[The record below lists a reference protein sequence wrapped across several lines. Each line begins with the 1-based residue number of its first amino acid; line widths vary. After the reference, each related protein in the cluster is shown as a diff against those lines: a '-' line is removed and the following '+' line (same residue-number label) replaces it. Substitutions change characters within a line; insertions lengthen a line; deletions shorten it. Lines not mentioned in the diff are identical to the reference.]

1 MLQPPR
7 PKSQKQRDA
16 EEEFGKELRKLFE
29 RNKVSAQDSYRIL
42 EKAQKCGLE
51 FSNPVKDSSWKTSKG
66 SEPEKANSNAA
77 RTLKRF
83 MTRKNS
89 WSNFYWAQIP
99 LYNAK
104 TKAVSQEWLPF
115 LLPHE
120 FLSDYFYQEGAVEE
134 AMPVEGT
141 YRSQRLAEVCKAWD
155 SSVMVPLGLHGD
167 GVPIHG
173 RMNQSTLDFLT
184 INLPASE
191 CFQAERIPICCL
203 EAKHNAGEETCLA
216 ICQVIAWSLRKLGE
230 GIYPTE
236 RHDGEPFHS
245 KKDAERRKLAGKP
258 MPAKACL
265 LEMRSDW
272 DWNCKWY
279 GTPANNQ
286 KCGCCWLCA
295 AKPENWKSLSVEER
309 KKMSLQQ
316 ADWLS
321 SLENRGKATNPLFLL
336 PGVTNWSLLPDW
348 MHVADEGCAAL
359 AAGQILHELLPSY
372 AAPNQEARVGLLWDH
387 IQSIYEAREWP
398 AEKKL
403 PKLTLK
409 DIKKPGKAAELDVK
423 AAQCRHFVPVVAILT
438 EKRVSKLEL
447 QGKKQSTM
455 SQNIVQKCMLPWKLE
470 TAWP

>member
-1 MLQPPR
+1 MCWCTCGACKGKRKREEPEERLLLQPPR

-83 MTRKNS
+83 MTRKTS

-167 GVPIHG
+167 GVPIQG

-203 EAKHNAGEETCLA
+203 EAKRNAGEETCLA

-309 KKMSLQQ
+309 KK
-316 ADWLS
+316 
-321 SLENRGKATNPLFLL
+321 
-336 PGVTNWSLLPDW
+336 
-348 MHVADEGCAAL
+348 
-359 AAGQILHELLPSY
+359 
-372 AAPNQEARVGLLWDH
+372 
-387 IQSIYEAREWP
+387 
-398 AEKKL
+398 
-403 PKLTLK
+403 
-409 DIKKPGKAAELDVK
+409 
-423 AAQCRHFVPVVAILT
+423 
-438 EKRVSKLEL
+438 
-447 QGKKQSTM
+447 
-455 SQNIVQKCMLPWKLE
+455 
-470 TAWP
+470 